1 MKSKVTG
8 SSIRALLAALFLVA
22 SLMVFNANSAFAS
35 METLVDGVEA
45 FEEQKYGQAEAFF
58 QKALA
63 EEPDNSEVLYYL
75 ALVYSKTGRSDKA
88 VETLSELLAKHP
100 EEYRKAYFDIAAI
113 HSAQNRHQKAL
124 DVLKEAMAA
133 KPDDARPYMEAAV
146 VAKNMGDTDQA
157 LMYAKKAGEIDP
169 AARGASESLI
179 ASIYFEQED
188 YDAAFALLSQIA
200 AQNAQSPLGESARQS
215 LKAVAQARKSKRPWF
230 ASVGFTIGYDD
241 NVINKPLDPQAGIY
255 PEDKDDWY
263 ESLTATAGFTTYNKK
278 GVRSGF
284 GLSMNALSYHD
295 MPGNNILSY
304 NPFAFFES
312 HKSKTHLRLRYD
324 FNYYL
329 TGGESHDI
337 HDYGWLLTFDSN
349 DDRLSTHRIMP
360 ALAIEEPHG
369 LMTDVALAW
378 MAKDYFGATPDAD
391 AVQFFLTQTW
401 RPDPNRQL
409 TWRASYSFYME
420 DSVQKENSYN
430 YHQVGLGVFAGLGMG
445 FGLDASY
452 AFTRTAY
459 DDNPMIWQGSR
470 KDGAHRV
477 TLAVNRRLFDS
488 VDASL
493 SYTFNQNGSN
503 VINLATGGD
512 DYEYRKNMIS
522 LALNAAF

>member
-1 MKSKVTG
+1 MVTG
-8 SSIRALLAALFLVA
+8 SSKRALFAALFLVA
-22 SLMVFNANSAFAS
+22 SLLVFNANLAFAS

-45 FEEQKYGQAEAFF
+45 FEEQKYGEAEAFF

-63 EEPDNSEVLYYL
+63 EEPDNSEILYYL

-88 VETLSELLAKHP
+88 VETLSDLLSKHP

-133 KPDDARPYMEAAV
+133 KPDDARPYLEAAV

-169 AARGASESLI
+169 AAKGSSESLI

-188 YDAAFALLSQIA
+188 YEAAEALLTQIA
-200 AQNAQSPLGESARQS
+200 AQNAQSPLGESARAS
-215 LKAVAQARKSKRPWF
+215 LKAVALARKSKRPWF
-230 ASVGFTIGYDD
+230 ANTSFTIGYDD

-255 PEDKDDWY
+255 PEDKDDWF
-263 ESLTATAGFTTYNKK
+263 ETLTATAGFTAYNKK

-284 GLSMNALSYHD
+284 GLSMNVLGYHD
-295 MPGNNILSY
+295 MPQNNILAY
-304 NPFAFFES
+304 NPFLFFES
-312 HKSKTHLRLRYD
+312 HKAKTHLRLRYD

-329 TGGESHDI
+329 TGGESQSI
-337 HDYGWLLTFDSN
+337 HDYGWLLTFDSS

-378 MAKDYFGATPDAD
+378 MAKDYFGVTADAD
-391 AVQFFLTQTW
+391 AAQFFLTQTW
-401 RPDPNRQL
+401 RPDQNKSL
-409 TWRASYSFYME
+409 TFRASYSYYME
-420 DSVQKENSYN
+420 DSEQKENSYN
-430 YHQVGLGVFAGLGMG
+430 YHQIGLGAFTGLAMG

-459 DDNPMIWQGSR
+459 DDNPMIWTGSR
-470 KDGAHRV
+470 KDGSHRL
-477 TLAVNRRLFDS
+477 TLAVNRRFFDF

-493 SYTFNQNGSN
+493 SYTYNQNGSN

-512 DYEYRKNMIS
+512 DYEYRKNMLS
-522 LALNAAF
+522 LTLSAAF